1 MILSNSFYEK
11 SIAYSL
17 SAIEIYNKPDFKQR
31 SEVFSI
37 LLINAWE
44 ALLKGKLLLDAE
56 ENIESL
62 YIGDGKGGIKTNRS
76 GSPLTLE
83 IIGCAKKIGLPD
95 IIIDNLISIV
105 EIRDNSI
112 HFINQESID
121 YLVFTLGTASL
132 KNYHMLCKEWFGDGI
147 DQYNFY
153 ILPMG
158 FVYNFTSIHLLEL
171 EKEPKTIQNL
181 LSNISNCQT
190 RVNKTPFEFVCE
202 IEVNLKSAKKITE
215 STDLEISINPEA
227 TDVTTII
234 RDRETVE
241 RYPLTATELFKAVK
255 KVMPEQNRND
265 FFRYLKDRGIKDDPK
280 YSGYLFR
287 NRRQKEKYNKEGNV
301 PRGISSLYNSDC
313 LKFVLTDLKN
323 INKEKTE

>member
-1 MILSNSFYEK
+1 MITSKTFYEK

-44 ALLKGKLLLDAE
+44 ALLKGKLLLDSE
-56 ENIESL
+56 ENIEAL
-62 YIGDGKGGIKTNRS
+62 YIEDGKGGFKTNRS
-76 GSPLTLE
+76 GTALTIE
-83 IIGCAKKIGLPD
+83 IIGCAKRIGLPE
-95 IIIDNLISIV
+95 IIINNLLSFV

-132 KNYHMLCKEWFGDGI
+132 KNYHRLCKEWFGDGI
-147 DQYNFY
+147 DRYNFY

-158 FVYNFTSIHLLEL
+158 FVYNFNSIHLFEL
-171 EKEPKTIQNL
+171 EKEPASVQNL
-181 LSNISNCQT
+181 LNKIADCQK
-190 RVNKTPFEFVCE
+190 RVNNTPFEFVCE
-202 IEVNLKSAKKITE
+202 IEVSLKSAKKITE
-215 STDLEISINPEA
+215 STDLEISVNPDA
-227 TDVTTII
+227 KDGTIII

-241 RYPLTATELFKAVK
+241 RYPITATDLFKTVTK
-255 KVMPEQNRND
+255 KIPGLNRNE
-265 FFRYLKDRGIKDDPK
+265 FFRYLKEKGLKDDSK

-287 NRRQKEKYNKEGNV
+287 NRRQKEKYDKDGTV
-301 PRGISSLYNSDC
+301 PNGISSLYNHDC
-313 LKFVLTDLKN
+313 LNFILHDLQK
-323 INKEKTE
+323 KE